1 MKRRFMSVA
10 VALALSTAASPLI
23 AEDAALARARALLE
37 KVPLVDAPP

>member
-23 AEDAALARARALLE
+23 AEDAALARRALLE